1 MIDRYDRWIDRY
13 DGWMDGYDGWMD
25 RYIDRYKEINSM
37 ESVPKI
43 MEAEKSHDL
52 PSANWTPRKA
62 TGIIQYKSEIMRIR
76 GVSVISN
83 PRAGEDRYP
92 SSSRQGG
99 KGSLLPCS
107 FFLNFIY
114 LYLFLAVL
122 GLHCCFSLVASR
134 VFSPVAVPRLLIVV
148 ASLVMEHGLWG
159 ARASVVSACGLSSWG
174 TWAQ

>member
-1 MIDRYDRWIDRY
+1 
-13 DGWMDGYDGWMD
+13 
-25 RYIDRYKEINSM
+25 M
-37 ESVPKI
+37 ELTPKI

-62 TGIIQYKSEIMRIR
+62 TGVIQYKSEIMRIK
-76 GVSVISN
+76 GVSVNSN

-114 LYLFLAVL
+114 LFTFIFGCAGSSLLLFSCGEQ
-122 GLHCCFSLVASR
+122 GL
-134 VFSPVAVPRLLIVV
+134 
-148 ASLVMEHGLWG
+148 
-159 ARASVVSACGLSSWG
+159 LSSCSSKASHCG
-174 TWAQ
+174 GFSCHGAWALGCSGFSSFGMWTQ